1 MPVAETMPFTC
12 SACGNQFRIPAHL
25 AGRTMSCP
33 GCNTA
38 QVVPQ
43 VALPPAPAAPPAA
56 IPVAPPVDDGKKLFV
71 CSACGYRA
79 RIPGHFMGK
88 AVRCPRCD
96 GAQIATSEGT
106 PSPRTGRTVS
116 ITKIATA
123 AATARTTV
131 RPGNILF
138 SCATCGF
145 EAQLARHYLGKAI
158 KCPGCHEPQVVAVDH
173 AASEGSGISAAPT
186 PTPAPG
192 PSPDADPATAG
203 KELFVCTACSYR
215 ARIPAQY
222 IGLAVTCPACD
233 HVGIALRQEPQA
245 STGDTV
251 AISRMRTSEPV
262 DVPPAPADEGPQ
274 VEFACTSC
282 GFRTKLGASL
292 AGKPIRCPGC
302 QATQVV
308 SSARLDGSVAAAS
321 EAPAEPGTGS
331 ASATAMVASAG
342 AGEKLRFTCTACGFK
357 ARIPSLYAGQ
367 TIHCPGCNVVQMV
380 LRSGQGGRPTGNTRV
395 LNVVQPA
402 APAPA
407 DSGPIDIT
415 GGMPDAP
422 RNPASETV
430 EIHAVSVAAAP
441 ASSATAPSP
450 ASPALTGRTAARTTT
465 PAPAPVPEP
474 APAAEAPPAPA
485 VAAVEEGGFH
495 LGDDTPAEPLKVG
508 KVVRRGSDRMPAIKV
523 GKAAPS
529 PKPSAPEADPAVEDQ
544 AAPAPQGKPVQRQ
557 IVAVPLARGTVA
569 PPPRRSLL
577 LPLLILV
584 VGVAALVG
592 LGLFAANLNDTLGKT
607 NAELQAA
614 HRDTETARK
623 QHEAAETAR
632 KAAEAKATDL
642 QSKLDAKADESAR
655 VERELKEQTAKL
667 QQEVKDLE
675 AKTAAALAAAAAAAK
690 PADQAPAAP
699 GDPAK
704 PAPEKAP

>member
-12 SACGNQFRIPAHL
+12 SSCGIQFRIPAHL

-33 GCNTA
+33 GCNTD
-38 QVVPQ
+38 QLVPM
-43 VALPPAPAAPPAA
+43 VALPAAPAATPPAL
-56 IPVAPPVDDGKKLFV
+56 PVATPVGAAVDDGKKLFV

-116 ITKIATA
+116 ITRMPTA
-123 AATARTTV
+123 AANARTTV
-131 RPGNILF
+131 RPGNLLF
-138 SCATCGF
+138 SCAACGF

-158 KCPGCHEPQVVAVDH
+158 KCPGCHEPQVVAIDH
-173 AASEGSGISAAPT
+173 AASEGTGISAAPT
-186 PTPAPG
+186 PTPAPE
-192 PSPDADPATAG
+192 PTPEADAASHAG

-245 STGDTV
+245 PTGDTV
-251 AISRMRTSEPV
+251 SISRMRTAEAV
-262 DVPPAPADEGPQ
+262 DLAQAPADEGPQ
-274 VEFACTSC
+274 VEFSCTSC

-308 SSARLDGSVAAAS
+308 SSTRLDGSGA

-342 AGEKLRFTCTACGFK
+342 AGDKVRFTCTACGFK

-402 APAPA
+402 APAAAADLA

-415 GGMPDAP
+415 GGMPDAV
-422 RNPASETV
+422 RNPARETV
-430 EIHAVSVAAAP
+430 EIHAVSVAAAE
-441 ASSATAPSP
+441 PSP
-450 ASPALTGRTAARTTT
+450 VSAALTGRTAARTTT
-465 PAPAPVPEP
+465 PAPAAVPEP
-474 APAAEAPPAPA
+474 APVAAPA
-485 VAAVEEGGFH
+485 MAPLEDGGFH
-495 LGDDTPAEPLKVG
+495 LGDDTPAEPMKVG
-508 KVVRRGSDRMPAIKV
+508 KVVRRGSDRLPVVKVTTPIPAPFRSAS
-523 GKAAPS
+523 AA
-529 PKPSAPEADPAVEDQ
+529 ADAVADEGPAAS
-544 AAPAPQGKPVQRQ
+544 AAPAPLGKP
-557 IVAVPLARGTVA
+557 
-569 PPPRRSLL
+569 
-577 LPLLILV
+577 
-584 VGVAALVG
+584 
-592 LGLFAANLNDTLGKT
+592 
-607 NAELQAA
+607 
-614 HRDTETARK
+614 
-623 QHEAAETAR
+623 
-632 KAAEAKATDL
+632 
-642 QSKLDAKADESAR
+642 
-655 VERELKEQTAKL
+655 
-667 QQEVKDLE
+667 
-675 AKTAAALAAAAAAAK
+675 
-690 PADQAPAAP
+690 
-699 GDPAK
+699 
-704 PAPEKAP
+704 